1 MPYLPRRVLNF
12 SLILFV
18 FPVTPNVSLFFF
30 LKVEGVPGRSSCSL
44 HMVLQRNPGEQCLLP
59 HPSTIS
65 RAPTDR
71 LWAADFPCGEDS
83 GVPTATSLFCPPL
96 SVLQLCL
103 LCLALPERRLWAST
117 TYTSHLIWPNISS
130 VPGLFYPLCHTATWP
145 HNTGKG
151 PNCGH
156 TGQDRQAQS
165 LPVPHADALGLYSEA
180 TSPQLMYGLN
190 STPTGRQPFC

>member
-1 MPYLPRRVLNF
+1 MFQGDLPAACIWSSRG
-12 SLILFV
+12 IQ
-18 FPVTPNVSLFFF
+18 VSSVYCLTHP
-30 LKVEGVPGRSSCSL
+30 LSAGPPQTGCG
-44 HMVLQRNPGEQCLLP
+44 LQ
-59 HPSTIS
+59 
-65 RAPTDR
+65 
-71 LWAADFPCGEDS
+71 
-83 GVPTATSLFCPPL
+83 TSLVVRTVVYPQPPVCFVPL

-117 TYTSHLIWPNISS
+117 TYTSHLIWPNMSS

>member
-1 MPYLPRRVLNF
+1 MYH
-12 SLILFV
+12 I
-18 FPVTPNVSLFFF
+18 FF

-44 HMVLQRNPGEQCLLP
+44 HMVLQRNPDEQCLLP
-59 HPSTIS
+59 HPPTIS
-65 RAPTDR
+65 RAPIDR

-83 GVPTATSLFCPPL
+83 GVPTATSLFCPSLCPAAL
-96 SVLQLCL
+96 SPVSGTSREE
-103 LCLALPERRLWAST
+103 ALGKH
-117 TYTSHLIWPNISS
+117 YTSHLSWPNISS

-165 LPVPHADALGLYSEA
+165 LPVPLADALGLYSEA